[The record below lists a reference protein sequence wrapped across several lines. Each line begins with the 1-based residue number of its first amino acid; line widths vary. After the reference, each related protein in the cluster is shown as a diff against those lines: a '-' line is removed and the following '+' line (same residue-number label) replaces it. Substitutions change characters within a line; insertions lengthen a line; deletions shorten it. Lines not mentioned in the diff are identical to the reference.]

1 MNNSFPVDD
10 TLLIAADGKWHTIA
24 NHVEVSDTL
33 ELKASSP
40 TKRLL
45 TSRKPLKLLG
55 IQITIKLMKRF
66 CQYF

>member
-1 MNNSFPVDD
+1 MNNSFLVDAP
-10 TLLIAADGKWHTIA
+10 LLIAADGKWHTIA
-24 NHVEVSDTL
+24 NHVEVSDGL
-33 ELKASSP
+33 ELKAISP

-55 IQITIKLMKRF
+55 IQITIKLIKRF